1 MRWSNKNVEEERA
14 NRPSHFLSLLF
25 FQAANAHTHT
35 PSHSTARRFAH
46 SAFIKNCVSCSLS
59 CTNKQHI
66 PMFARQHAHTD
77 VQFDFF
83 LLFRTYISCA
93 WISHSFRTRIVRLC
107 ACLELVI
114 LFYSILFIH
123 LVFVRCLFVCTQIQ
137 RYFLSCS
144 LVRPRIY
151 ISSLFLLKIHKLMLN
166 MNLLLLLLLLRALLY
181 PTTKLGILFH
191 FCRFIGVMIFSF
203 GLCGAAHTSPSSL
216 PRRSIDSIS

>member
-1 MRWSNKNVEEERA
+1 MWRKNGRIA
-14 NRPSHFLSLLF
+14 RRISFLCCSSKRRM
-25 FQAANAHTHT
+25 HTHT
-35 PSHSTARRFAH
+35 HRRTARPEGLLIAH
-46 SAFIKNCVSCSLS
+46 LLKTAFPVRSRARTSSIFPCLLVSMH
-59 CTNKQHI
+59 T
-66 PMFARQHAHTD
+66 PMFSLIFFCCFVHT
-77 VQFDFF
+77 
-83 LLFRTYISCA
+83 FRVHEFHIVFERA
-93 WISHSFRTRIVRLC
+93 VRLC

-181 PTTKLGILFH
+181 PTTQTGYIISFLSIYRSHDFFVWFVRCCTHVTVVVAATFH
-191 FCRFIGVMIFSF
+191 RFN
-203 GLCGAAHTSPSSL
+203 
-216 PRRSIDSIS
+216 

>member
-1 MRWSNKNVEEERA
+1 MHEQAAYSHVCSSACTHRCSVWFFFRFVHTFRVHEFHIVFERA
-14 NRPSHFLSLLF
+14 
-25 FQAANAHTHT
+25 
-35 PSHSTARRFAH
+35 
-46 SAFIKNCVSCSLS
+46 
-59 CTNKQHI
+59 
-66 PMFARQHAHTD
+66 
-77 VQFDFF
+77 
-83 LLFRTYISCA
+83 
-93 WISHSFRTRIVRLC
+93 VRLC

-181 PTTKLGILFH
+181 PNYQTGYIISFLSIYRSH
-191 FCRFIGVMIFSF
+191 DFSF